1 LPPQK
6 DMCSIDKG
14 AVLGIVVYEN
24 ALGRLL
30 VAYPFFVKKNAE
42 LSVWPKRREKSCLL
56 SKRGNLFDY
65 VRGHLR
71 RFAFSTAM
79 STGVRTKAHTMPTR
93 TRTAAS
99 RNV

>member
-42 LSVWPKRREKSCLL
+42 L
-56 SKRGNLFDY
+56 
-65 VRGHLR
+65 
-71 RFAFSTAM
+71 
-79 STGVRTKAHTMPTR
+79 
-93 TRTAAS
+93 
-99 RNV
+99 NV